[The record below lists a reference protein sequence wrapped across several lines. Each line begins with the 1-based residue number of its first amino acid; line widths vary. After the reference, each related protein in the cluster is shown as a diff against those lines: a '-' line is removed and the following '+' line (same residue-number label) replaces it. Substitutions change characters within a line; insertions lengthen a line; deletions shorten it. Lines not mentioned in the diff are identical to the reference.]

1 MSLAILQNQI
11 SEQIENR
18 TDLVLA
24 YSDTDLHDCISIYQ
38 QNGRFWLSYSKDKL
52 IFKNE
57 AKEILNDYPV
67 VDSPEFRPLTK
78 TIFVGKYNEFWD
90 KYWNNRQNEKLE
102 KIGKVLFGN
111 TWQTELANF
120 LKNAS
125 NESLDS
131 RRIRQWLNCEREV
144 PNWVWPQIK
153 HIVEQRKRLID
164 ELISKL

>member
-1 MSLAILQNQI
+1 MSLATLQNQI
-11 SEQIENR
+11 SAQIENR

-24 YSDTDLHDCISIYQ
+24 YSDTNLHDCISIYE
-38 QNGRFWLSYSKDKL
+38 QNGLFWLSYIKDKL
-52 IFKNE
+52 LFKCE
-57 AKEILNDYPV
+57 AEEILNNFPI

-78 TIFVGKYNEFWD
+78 TIFVGKYDDFWN
-90 KYWNNRQNEKLE
+90 KYYNNRQNEKLE

-111 TWQTELANF
+111 TWQTELAFF

-125 NESLDS
+125 NKPLDS